1 MFRLLKYLGMGISLL
16 FFTSS
21 CSSSGITASGAKHK
35 SFSKFSFKINN
46 NQVTAASVYKRY
58 VTHNK
63 RNEARVRPALAHK
76 RSKTNVVPKK
86 SSLALGK

>member
-1 MFRLLKYLGMGISLL
+1 MFRLLKYLGLGIYLL
-16 FFTSS
+16 VYTSS

-35 SFSKFSFKINN
+35 SFSRFSFKINN

-58 VTHNK
+58 VNHNK
-63 RNEARVRPALAHK
+63 QKGTHFKNGIASK
-76 RSKTNVVPKK
+76 RSKPNLAPKK